1 MITVF
6 LLRKPGRKVYKL
18 GKPTGSKDQETED
31 RTRNL
36 KHKMISKDFI
46 IEKFWKVGLERE
58 I

>member
-1 MITVF
+1 MVN
-6 LLRKPGRKVYKL
+6 RKLYKL
-18 GKPTGSKDQETED
+18 GKPIGSKDQEIED

-46 IEKFWKVGLERE
+46 IVKFWKVGLERE